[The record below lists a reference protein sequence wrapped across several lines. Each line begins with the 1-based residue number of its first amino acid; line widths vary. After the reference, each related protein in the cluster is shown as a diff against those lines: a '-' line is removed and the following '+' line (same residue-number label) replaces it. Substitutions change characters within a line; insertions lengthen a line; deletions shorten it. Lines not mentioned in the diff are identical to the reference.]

1 MKRVDARGLSC
12 PEPVIQTKNAMA
24 SKEAEYEV
32 LVDNVVAK
40 ENVSRFVM
48 HQGYQVNVEEQGD
61 DFLLKITNIFTFFYS
76 NDLLCFFIFFWKFTL
91 CRKTDTGSAGRT
103 QISWNRHDE
112 CLQMHF
118 FTVFSKLYCTIMGI
132 KSRNIRHHF
141 VILSRKSSPCSSTFT

>member
-61 DFLLKITNIFTFFYS
+61 DFLLKIMGDYIATFFSHFGAMSFKKKCEKEGYPATIMPVPRNLS
-76 NDLLCFFIFFWKFTL
+76 SSCGTCVKFTGEAQTAQNWNSDEVEQL
-91 CRKTDTGSAGRT
+91 VKILETGSF
-103 QISWNRHDE
+103 Q
-112 CLQMHF
+112 
-118 FTVFSKLYCTIMGI
+118 
-132 KSRNIRHHF
+132 
-141 VILSRKSSPCSSTFT
+141 VIWHS

>member
-61 DFLLKITNIFTFFYS
+61 DFLLKITE
-76 NDLLCFFIFFWKFTL
+76 
-91 CRKTDTGSAGRT
+91 TDD
-103 QISWNRHDE
+103 IYCDFLFPLWCN
-112 CLQMHF
+112 
-118 FTVFSKLYCTIMGI
+118 TVSKKL
-132 KSRNIRHHF
+132 
-141 VILSRKSSPCSSTFT
+141 